1 MGLRSAVI
9 DLEMG
14 AVEPGFEAAEAGEAE
29 AGEAAVAEIAETGM
43 VRARQN
49 YGAAEA
55 ARWAPKVDRIHANY

>member
-1 MGLRSAVI
+1 MECVGLRSAVI

-43 VRARQN
+43 VRAR
-49 YGAAEA
+49 
-55 ARWAPKVDRIHANY
+55 